1 MATQASNSESK
12 QDSKLDSETKAAIKA
27 RDKELAARRK
37 AARHLYDGGTPSVR
51 GQIIKIIILGIIDAL
66 AGTVFFALIGKNQFT
81 FAAILAIVTLAVNWI
96 YLRKGGLPAKYLAP
110 GVILLIFLQIYTV
123 FFSGYISFTNYGS
136 LHNGNYESALNA
148 TQLAAVEP
156 VEGADYDIKIVRGS
170 DGVLQLLATN
180 VYDFKVYLG
189 GADYKTHPLK
199 EITTAD
205 GLIIGPDGFAE
216 SVEGFTK
223 LTDDEITN
231 NAVEIVGL
239 KVPFGPDMARDGFI
253 ATPDGYSGSLNRFS
267 YTYDEATKT
276 FTTVADGRKFVAD
289 NREGFFI
296 EPTTGEKLNDIGWRT
311 NIGFENFRTIFGD
324 KELRGP
330 LLGVLIWTFQFAFLT
345 VLTTFVLGL
354 GLALLLNDQ
363 RIRGL
368 KIYRAVLILP
378 YAFPA
383 FLSAYVW
390 KGMYNTDRGFINN
403 TILNL
408 SDGNK
413 IPWLE
418 QQGPARA
425 AILIM
430 NLWLGFPYM
439 FLITTGAL
447 QAIPADLSESAGI
460 DGASSWQIFRLIK
473 LPLLLVSLAPLLIAS
488 FAYNFNNFT
497 VIYLLTGGGP
507 ILDPTL
513 RVTTGAT
520 DILITFVYRIAFGGG
535 VGANYG
541 LASAFSILIFFIIGG
556 VSYFSFKRTKS
567 LEEATR

>member
-1 MATQASNSESK
+1 M
-12 QDSKLDSETKAAIKA
+12 
-27 RDKELAARRK
+27 
-37 AARHLYDGGTPSVR
+37 
-51 GQIIKIIILGIIDAL
+51 ILE
-66 AGTVFFALIGKNQFT
+66 
-81 FAAILAIVTLAVNWI
+81 VTA
-96 YLRKGGLPAKYLAP
+96 
-110 GVILLIFLQIYTV
+110 
-123 FFSGYISFTNYGS
+123 
-136 LHNGNYESALNA
+136 
-148 TQLAAVEP
+148 
-156 VEGADYDIKIVRGS
+156 
-170 DGVLQLLATN
+170 
-180 VYDFKVYLG
+180 
-189 GADYKTHPLK
+189 
-199 EITTAD
+199 AD
-205 GLIIGPDGFAE
+205 GLVMGPDGLPE
-216 SVEGFTK
+216 SINGYK
-223 LTDDEITN
+223 RLNDDQITN
-231 NAVEIVGL
+231 NAVEVVGL
-239 KVPFGPDMARDGFI
+239 KVPLGPNPATDGFL
-253 ATPDGYSGSLNRFS
+253 ATTDGYVGAVNKYS
-267 YTYDEATKT
+267 YTYDAATKT
-276 FTTVADGRKFVAD
+276 ITTVGDNRKFIAND
-289 NREGFFI
+289 KEGFFI
-296 EPTTGEKLNDIGWRT
+296 EPASGDRLNEIGWRT
-311 NIGFENFRTIFGD
+311 NIGWKNFQTIFTD

-330 LLGVLIWTFQFAFLT
+330 LLGVLLWTFQFAILT
-345 VLTTFVLGL
+345 VLSTFVLGL
-354 GLALLLNDQ
+354 ILALLLNDQ

-368 KIYRAVLILP
+368 KIYRSILILP

-403 TILNL
+403 SILHL
-408 SDGNK
+408 GEGNK

-447 QAIPADLSESAGI
+447 QAIPADLSESASI
-460 DGASSWQIFRLIK
+460 DGASAWQTFRLIK
-473 LPLLLVSLAPLLIAS
+473 LPLLLVSLTPLLIAS
-488 FAYNFNNFT
+488 FAFNFNNFT

-556 VSYFSFKRTKS
+556 ISFFSFKRTQS

>member
-1 MATQASNSESK
+1 MATQESK
-12 QDSKLDSETKAAIKA
+12 AEIKA
-27 RDKELAARRK
+27 RDKALAARRK
-37 AARHLYDGGTPSVR
+37 AARHLYDGGTPSLR
-51 GQIIKIIILGIIDAL
+51 GQIIKIIILGLVDAF
-66 AGTVFFALIGKNQFT
+66 AGTVFFTLIAKNQFT
-81 FAAILAIVTLAVNWI
+81 FAAVLAIVTIAVNWI

-123 FFSGYISFTNYGS
+123 VFSGYISFTNYGS

-148 TQLAAVEP
+148 TLLAAVEP
-156 VEGADYDIKIVRGS
+156 VEGADYDIKVVRGS
-170 DGVLQLLATN
+170 DGVLQLLATDVN
-180 VYDFKVYLG
+180 NMKVFLG
-189 GADYKTHPLK
+189 GADFKTHPIREL
-199 EITTAD
+199 TAAD
-205 GLIIGPDGFAE
+205 GLIVDADGFAE
-216 SVEGFTK
+216 SVNGFTR
-223 LTDDEITN
+223 LNDDEITN

-239 KVPFGPDMARDGFI
+239 KVPLGLDLARDGFI
-253 ATPDGYSGSLNRFS
+253 ATTDGYGGSLNKFS
-267 YTYDEATKT
+267 YTYDEASKT

-296 EPTTGEKLNDIGWRT
+296 EPASGDRLNEIGWRT
-311 NIGFENFRTIFGD
+311 NIGWDNFRTIFTD

-330 LLGVLIWTFQFAFLT
+330 LLGVLLWTFQFSILT

-354 GLALLLNDQ
+354 ALALLLNDQ

-368 KIYRAVLILP
+368 KIYRSILILP

-447 QAIPADLSESAGI
+447 QAIPSDLSESASI
-460 DGASSWQIFRLIK
+460 DGASAWQIFRLIK

-507 ILDPTL
+507 VLDPTL

-556 VSYFSFKRTKS
+556 ISYFSFKRTKS

>member
-1 MATQASNSESK
+1 MATLESK
-12 QDSKLDSETKAAIKA
+12 EDIKA
-27 RDKELAARRK
+27 RDKELKARRK
-37 AARHLYDGGTPSVR
+37 AAKHLYDGGVPSVR
-51 GQIIKIIILGIIDAL
+51 GQIIKIIILGLIDAF
-66 AGTVFFALIGKNQFT
+66 AGTIFFALIGKNQIT
-81 FAAILAIVTLAVNWI
+81 FAVILAAVTLIVNWI

-110 GVILLIFLQIYTV
+110 GVILLICFQIYTV
-123 FFSGYISFTNYGS
+123 IFSGYISFTNYGS
-136 LHNGNYESALNA
+136 LHNGNYEAALNA
-148 TQLAAVEP
+148 TMLAAVEP
-156 VEGADYDIKIVRGS
+156 VEGASEYDIKIVKGN
-170 DGVLQLLATN
+170 DGVLQFLATDFN
-180 VYDFKVYLG
+180 TFKVYLG
-189 GADYKTHPLK
+189 GANYATHPIREVTDSDGLVK
-199 EITTAD
+199 GAD
-205 GLIIGPDGFAE
+205 GTAE
-216 SVEGFTK
+216 SLEGYTR
-223 LTDDEITN
+223 LNDDQVTN
-231 NAVEIVGL
+231 NAVAIIGL
-239 KVPFGPDMARDGFI
+239 KVPLGPDIANDGFL
-253 ATPDGYSGSLNRFS
+253 ATSDGYYGAVNKFS

-276 FTTVADGRKFVAD
+276 ITTTADNRKYVADD
-289 NREGFFI
+289 REGFFVD
-296 EPTTGEKLNDIGWRT
+296 PTTGDRLNEIGWRT
-311 NIGFENFRTIFGD
+311 NVGWKNFQTIFTD

-330 LLGVLIWTFQFAFLT
+330 LLGVLLWTFQFAILT
-345 VLTTFVLGL
+345 VLSTFVLGL
-354 GLALLLNDQ
+354 ILALLLNDE
-363 RIRGL
+363 RIKGL
-368 KIYRAVLILP
+368 KIYRSILILP

-403 TILNL
+403 SILHL
-408 SDGNK
+408 GEGNK

-447 QAIPADLSESAGI
+447 QAIPADLSESASI
-460 DGASSWQIFRLIK
+460 DGASSWQTFRLIK
-473 LPLLLVSLAPLLIAS
+473 LPLLLVSLTPLLIAS

-507 ILDPTL
+507 VLDPTL

-541 LASAFSILIFFIIGG
+541 LASAFSVLIFFIIGG
-556 VSYFSFKRTKS
+556 ISFFSFKRTRS

>member
-1 MATQASNSESK
+1 VATLESK
-12 QDSKLDSETKAAIKA
+12 EDIKA
-27 RDKELAARRK
+27 RDKELRARRK
-37 AARHLYDGGTPSVR
+37 AAKHLYDGGVPSVR
-51 GQIIKIIILGIIDAL
+51 GQIIKIIILGLIDAF
-66 AGTVFFALIGKNQFT
+66 AGTIFFALLGKNQIT
-81 FAAILAIVTLAVNWI
+81 FAVILAAVTLIVNWI

-110 GVILLIFLQIYTV
+110 GVILLICFQIYTV
-123 FFSGYISFTNYGS
+123 IFSGYISFTNYGS
-136 LHNGNYESALNA
+136 LHNGNYEAALNA
-148 TQLAAVEP
+148 TMLAAVEP
-156 VEGADYDIKIVRGS
+156 VEGASEYDIKIVKGN
-170 DGVLQLLATN
+170 DGVLQFLATDFN
-180 VYDFKVYLG
+180 TFKVYLG
-189 GADYKTHPLK
+189 GANYATHPIREVTDSDGLVK
-199 EITTAD
+199 GADGTAD
-205 GLIIGPDGFAE
+205 SL
-216 SVEGFTK
+216 EGYTR
-223 LTDDEITN
+223 LNDDQITN
-231 NAVEIVGL
+231 NAVAIIGL
-239 KVPFGPDMARDGFI
+239 KVPLGPDIANDGFL
-253 ATPDGYSGSLNRFS
+253 ATSDGYYGAVNKFS

-276 FTTVADGRKFVAD
+276 ITTTADNRKYVADD
-289 NREGFFI
+289 REGFFI
-296 EPTTGEKLNDIGWRT
+296 DPTSGEKLNEIGWRT
-311 NIGFENFRTIFGD
+311 NVGWKNFQTIFTD

-330 LLGVLIWTFQFAFLT
+330 LLGVLLWTFQFAILT
-345 VLTTFVLGL
+345 VLSTFVLGL
-354 GLALLLNDQ
+354 ILALLLNDE
-363 RIRGL
+363 RIKGL
-368 KIYRAVLILP
+368 KIYRSILILP

-403 TILNL
+403 SILHL
-408 SDGNK
+408 GEGNK

-447 QAIPADLSESAGI
+447 QAIPADLSESASI
-460 DGASSWQIFRLIK
+460 DGASSWQTFRLIK
-473 LPLLLVSLAPLLIAS
+473 LPLLLVSLTPLLIAS

-507 ILDPTL
+507 VLDPTL

-541 LASAFSILIFFIIGG
+541 LASAFSVLIFFIIGG
-556 VSYFSFKRTKS
+556 ISFFSFKRTRS

>member
-1 MATQASNSESK
+1 MATLESK
-12 QDSKLDSETKAAIKA
+12 EDIKA
-27 RDKELAARRK
+27 RDKELKARRK
-37 AARHLYDGGTPSVR
+37 AAKHLYDGGVPSVR
-51 GQIIKIIILGIIDAL
+51 GQIIKIIILGLIDAF
-66 AGTVFFALIGKNQFT
+66 AGTIFFALLGKNQIT
-81 FAAILAIVTLAVNWI
+81 FAVILAAVTLIVNWI

-110 GVILLIFLQIYTV
+110 GVILLICFQIYTV
-123 FFSGYISFTNYGS
+123 IFSGYISFTNYGS
-136 LHNGNYESALNA
+136 LHNGNYEAALNA
-148 TQLAAVEP
+148 TMLAAVEP
-156 VEGADYDIKIVRGS
+156 VEGASEYDIKIVKGN
-170 DGVLQLLATN
+170 DGVLQFLATDFN
-180 VYDFKVYLG
+180 TFKVYLG
-189 GADYKTHPLK
+189 GANYATHPIREVTDSDGLVK
-199 EITTAD
+199 GAD
-205 GLIIGPDGFAE
+205 GTAE
-216 SVEGFTK
+216 SLEGYTR
-223 LTDDEITN
+223 LNDDQITN
-231 NAVEIVGL
+231 NAIAIIGL
-239 KVPFGPDMARDGFI
+239 KVPLGPDIANDGFL
-253 ATPDGYSGSLNRFS
+253 ATSDGYYGAVNKFS

-276 FTTVADGRKFVAD
+276 ISTTADNRKYVADD
-289 NREGFFI
+289 REGFFVD
-296 EPTTGEKLNDIGWRT
+296 PTTGDRLNEIGWRT
-311 NIGFENFRTIFGD
+311 NVGWKNFQTIFTD

-330 LLGVLIWTFQFAFLT
+330 LLGVLLWTFQFAILT
-345 VLTTFVLGL
+345 VLSTFVLGL
-354 GLALLLNDQ
+354 ILALLLNDE
-363 RIRGL
+363 RIKGL
-368 KIYRAVLILP
+368 KIYRSILILP

-403 TILNL
+403 SILHL
-408 SDGNK
+408 GEGNK

-447 QAIPADLSESAGI
+447 QAIPADLSESASI
-460 DGASSWQIFRLIK
+460 DGASSWQTFRLIK
-473 LPLLLVSLAPLLIAS
+473 LPLLLVSLTPLLIAS

-507 ILDPTL
+507 VLDPTL

-541 LASAFSILIFFIIGG
+541 LASAFSVLIFFIIGG
-556 VSYFSFKRTKS
+556 ISFFSFKRTRS

>member
-1 MATQASNSESK
+1 VATQESK
-12 QDSKLDSETKAAIKA
+12 AEIKA
-27 RDKELAARRK
+27 RDKALAARRK
-37 AARHLYDGGTPSVR
+37 AARHLFDGGTPSLR
-51 GQIIKIIILGIIDAL
+51 GQIIKIIILGLVDAF
-66 AGTVFFALIGKNQFT
+66 AGTVFFTLIAKNQFT
-81 FAAILAIVTLAVNWI
+81 FAAVLAIVTIAVNWI

-123 FFSGYISFTNYGS
+123 VFSGYISFTNYGS

-148 TQLAAVEP
+148 TLLAAVEP
-156 VEGADYDIKIVRGS
+156 VEGADYDIKVVRGS
-170 DGVLQLLATN
+170 DGVLQLLATDVN
-180 VYDFKVYLG
+180 NMKVFLG
-189 GADYKTHPLK
+189 GADFKTHPIREL
-199 EITTAD
+199 TAAD
-205 GLIIGPDGFAE
+205 GLIVDADGFAE
-216 SVEGFTK
+216 SVNGFTR
-223 LTDDEITN
+223 LNDDEITN

-239 KVPFGPDMARDGFI
+239 KVPLGLDLARDGFI
-253 ATPDGYSGSLNRFS
+253 ATTDGYGGSLNKFS
-267 YTYDEATKT
+267 YTYDEASKT

-296 EPTTGEKLNDIGWRT
+296 EPASGDRLNEIGWRT
-311 NIGFENFRTIFGD
+311 NIGWDNFRTIFTD

-330 LLGVLIWTFQFAFLT
+330 LLGVLLWTFQFSILT

-354 GLALLLNDQ
+354 ALALLLNDQ

-368 KIYRAVLILP
+368 KIYRSILILP

-447 QAIPADLSESAGI
+447 QAIPSDLSESASI
-460 DGASSWQIFRLIK
+460 DGASAWQIFRLIK

-507 ILDPTL
+507 VLDPTL

-556 VSYFSFKRTKS
+556 ISYFSFKRTKS

>member
-1 MATQASNSESK
+1 MATLESK
-12 QDSKLDSETKAAIKA
+12 EDIKA
-27 RDKELAARRK
+27 RDKELKTRRK
-37 AARHLYDGGTPSVR
+37 AAKHLYDGGVPSVR
-51 GQIIKIIILGIIDAL
+51 GQIIKIIILGLIDAF
-66 AGTVFFALIGKNQFT
+66 AGTIFFALLGKNQIT
-81 FAAILAIVTLAVNWI
+81 FAVILAAVTLIVNWI

-110 GVILLIFLQIYTV
+110 GVILLICFQIYTV
-123 FFSGYISFTNYGS
+123 IFSGYISFTNYGS
-136 LHNGNYESALNA
+136 LHNGNYEAALNA
-148 TQLAAVEP
+148 TMLAAVEP
-156 VEGADYDIKIVRGS
+156 VEGASEYDIKIVKGN
-170 DGVLQLLATN
+170 DGVLQFLATDFN
-180 VYDFKVYLG
+180 TFKVYLG
-189 GADYKTHPLK
+189 GANYATHPIREVTDSDGLVK
-199 EITTAD
+199 GAD
-205 GLIIGPDGFAE
+205 GTAE
-216 SVEGFTK
+216 SLEGYTR
-223 LTDDEITN
+223 LNDDQITN
-231 NAVEIVGL
+231 NAFAIIGL
-239 KVPFGPDMARDGFI
+239 KVPLGPDIANDGFL
-253 ATPDGYSGSLNRFS
+253 ATSDGYYGAVNKFS

-276 FTTVADGRKFVAD
+276 ITTTADNRKYVADD
-289 NREGFFI
+289 REGFFI
-296 EPTTGEKLNDIGWRT
+296 DPTSGEKLNEIGWRT
-311 NIGFENFRTIFGD
+311 NVGWKNFQTIFTD

-330 LLGVLIWTFQFAFLT
+330 LLGVLLWTFQFAILT
-345 VLTTFVLGL
+345 VLSTFVLGL
-354 GLALLLNDQ
+354 ILALLLNDE
-363 RIRGL
+363 RIKGL
-368 KIYRAVLILP
+368 KIYRSILILP

-403 TILNL
+403 SILHL
-408 SDGNK
+408 GEGNK

-447 QAIPADLSESAGI
+447 QAIPADLSESASI
-460 DGASSWQIFRLIK
+460 DGASSWQTFRLIK
-473 LPLLLVSLAPLLIAS
+473 LPLLLVSLTPLLIAS

-507 ILDPTL
+507 VLDPTL

-541 LASAFSILIFFIIGG
+541 LASAFSVLIFFIIGG
-556 VSYFSFKRTKS
+556 ISFFSFKRTRS

>member
-1 MATQASNSESK
+1 MATLESK
-12 QDSKLDSETKAAIKA
+12 DAPSKE
-27 RDKELAARRK
+27 ELKARRK
-37 AARHLYDGGTPSVR
+37 AAKHLYDGGIPSIR
-51 GQIIKIIILGIIDAL
+51 GQIIKIVILGVLDAF
-66 AGTVFFALIGKNQFT
+66 AGTIFLALIGKSQFL
-81 FAAILAIVTLAVNWI
+81 FAGILAAVTLIVNWI

-110 GVILLIFLQIYTV
+110 GVILLIFLQIYSV
-123 FFSGYISFTNYGS
+123 VFSGYISFTNYGS
-136 LHNGNYESALNA
+136 LHNGSYQSALDA
-148 TQLAAVEP
+148 TMLAAVEP
-156 VEGADYDIKIVRGS
+156 VEGASDYDVKVVKGA
-170 DGVLQLLATN
+170 DGVLQLLAT
-180 VYDFKVYLG
+180 DMATSKVYLG
-189 GADYKTHPLK
+189 GANYATHK
-199 EITTAD
+199 FHEVTAAD
-205 GLIIGPDGFAE
+205 GLVMGADGTAE
-216 SVEGFTK
+216 SLTGFTR
-223 LTDDEITN
+223 LNDDQITN
-231 NAVEIVGL
+231 NAVAIVGL
-239 KVPFGPDMARDGFI
+239 KVPLGANSATDGFL
-253 ATPDGYSGSLNRFS
+253 ATTDGYTGAVNKYS
-267 YTYDEATKT
+267 YIYDEATKT
-276 FTTVADGRKFVAD
+276 ITTTADNRKYVAD

-296 EPTTGEKLNDIGWRT
+296 EQSTGERLNEIGWRT
-311 NIGFENFRTIFGD
+311 NVGLKNFKTIFTD

-330 LLGVLIWTFQFAFLT
+330 LLGVLLWTFEFAILT
-345 VLTTFVLGL
+345 VLSTFILGL
-354 GLALLLNDQ
+354 VLALLLNDQ

-368 KIYRAVLILP
+368 KIYRSILILP

-403 TILNL
+403 SILHL
-408 SDGNK
+408 GDGNK
-413 IPWLE
+413 IAWLE

-447 QAIPADLSESAGI
+447 QSIPADLSESASI
-460 DGASSWQIFRLIK
+460 DGASAWQIFRLIK
-473 LPLLLVSLAPLLIAS
+473 LPLLLVSLTPLLIAS

-541 LASAFSILIFFIIGG
+541 LASAFSILIFFIVGG
-556 VSYFSFKRTKS
+556 ISFFSFKRTRS

>member
-1 MATQASNSESK
+1 MATQVNRDEIK
-12 QDSKLDSETKAAIKA
+12 QRDAEIK
-27 RDKELAARRK
+27 ARRK

-51 GQIIKIIILGIIDAL
+51 GQISKIVILGLIDAFS
-66 AGTVFFALIGKNQFT
+66 GTIFFALLGKKQIT
-81 FAAILAIVTLAVNWI
+81 FAVILAAVTLIVNWI

-110 GVILLIFLQIYTV
+110 GVILLICFQIYTV
-123 FFSGYISFTNYGS
+123 IFSGYIAFTNYGS

-148 TQLAAVEP
+148 TMLAALQP
-156 VEGADYDIKIVRGS
+156 VDGADYDIKVVRGA
-170 DGVLQLLATN
+170 DGVLQFLAT
-180 VYDFKVYLG
+180 DAKTQKVYLG
-189 GADYKTHPLK
+189 GADFTTHGFH
-199 EITTAD
+199 EVTAAD
-205 GLIIGPDGFAE
+205 GLVVGSDGMAE
-216 SVEGFTK
+216 SLKGYTR
-223 LTDDEITN
+223 LNDDEITN
-231 NAVEIVGL
+231 NSVAIVGL
-239 KVPFGPDMARDGFI
+239 KVPLGPNPATDGFLK
-253 ATPDGYSGSLNRFS
+253 TTDGYSATKNTYS
-267 YTYDEATKT
+267 YTYDAATRTITNVGDGQK
-276 FTTVADGRKFVAD
+276 FKADD
-289 NREGFFI
+289 HEGFFI
-296 EPTTGEKLNDIGWRT
+296 NPENGNRLNEIGWRT
-311 NIGFENFRTIFGD
+311 NVGMKNFNTIFTD
-324 KELRGP
+324 KQLRGP
-330 LLGVLIWTFQFAFLT
+330 LLGVLAWTFEFAILT
-345 VLTTFVLGL
+345 VLSTFILGL
-354 GLALLLNDQ
+354 ALALLLNDQ
-363 RIRGL
+363 RIKGL
-368 KIYRAVLILP
+368 KIYRSILILP

-403 TILNL
+403 SILHL
-408 SDGNK
+408 GEGNK
-413 IPWLE
+413 IHWLE

-447 QAIPADLSESAGI
+447 QAIPSDLSESASI
-460 DGASSWQIFRLIK
+460 DGASAWQTFRLIK
-473 LPLLLVSLAPLLIAS
+473 LPLLLVSLTPLLIAS

-556 VSYFSFKRTKS
+556 ISFFSFKKTRS
-567 LEEATR
+567 FEEATR

>member
-1 MATQASNSESK
+1 VATQESK
-12 QDSKLDSETKAAIKA
+12 AEIKA
-27 RDKELAARRK
+27 RDKALAARRK
-37 AARHLYDGGTPSVR
+37 AAKHLYDGGTPSLR
-51 GQIIKIIILGIIDAL
+51 GQIIKIIILGLVDAF
-66 AGTVFFALIGKNQFT
+66 AGTVFFALIAKNQFT
-81 FAAILAIVTLAVNWI
+81 FAAILAIVTIAVNWI

-123 FFSGYISFTNYGS
+123 AFSGYISFTNYGS

-156 VEGADYDIKIVRGS
+156 VEGADYDIKVVRGS
-170 DGVLQLLATN
+170 DGVLQLLATDVN
-180 VYDFKVYLG
+180 TMKVFLG
-189 GADYKTHPLK
+189 GADFKTHPIREL
-199 EITTAD
+199 TAAD
-205 GLIIGPDGFAE
+205 GLVVDADGFAE
-216 SVEGFTK
+216 SVNGFTR
-223 LTDDEITN
+223 LNDDEITN
-231 NAVEIVGL
+231 NAVAIVGL
-239 KVPFGPDMARDGFI
+239 KIPLGPDLARDGFI
-253 ATPDGYSGSLNRFS
+253 ATTDGYGGSLNKFS
-267 YTYDEATKT
+267 YTYDEASKT
-276 FTTVADGRKFVAD
+276 FTTVADGRKFEAD

-296 EPTTGEKLNDIGWRT
+296 EPASGDRLNEIGWRT
-311 NIGFENFRTIFGD
+311 NIGWDNFRTIFTD

-330 LLGVLIWTFQFAFLT
+330 LLGVLLWTFQFSILT

-354 GLALLLNDQ
+354 ALALLLNDQ

-368 KIYRAVLILP
+368 KIYRSILILP

-447 QAIPADLSESAGI
+447 QAIPSDLSESASI
-460 DGASSWQIFRLIK
+460 DGASAWQIFRLIK

-507 ILDPTL
+507 VLDPTL

-556 VSYFSFKRTKS
+556 ISYFSFKRTKS
-567 LEEATR
+567 LEDATR

>member
-1 MATQASNSESK
+1 MATLESK
-12 QDSKLDSETKAAIKA
+12 DSSSKDESGANKIDLKA
-27 RDKELAARRK
+27 RDKEIKARRK
-37 AARHLYDGGTPSVR
+37 AAKHLYDGGIPSVR
-51 GQIIKIIILGIIDAL
+51 GQIIKIIILGIIDAF
-66 AGTVFFALIGKNQFT
+66 AGTVFFALIGKSQFV
-81 FAAILAIVTLAVNWI
+81 FAAVLAIVTLTVNWI

-110 GVILLIFLQIYTV
+110 GVILLIFLQIYSV
-123 FFSGYISFTNYGS
+123 VFSGYISFTNYGS

-148 TQLAAVEP
+148 TMLAAVEP
-156 VEGADYDIKIVRGS
+156 VEGAADYDIKVVKGS
-170 DGVLQLLATN
+170 DGVLQLLAT
-180 VYDFKVYLG
+180 DMAASKVYIG
-189 GADYKTHPLK
+189 GADYQTHKFREVTATDGLVMG
-199 EITTAD
+199 AD
-205 GLIIGPDGFAE
+205 GTAE
-216 SVEGFTK
+216 SLKGFTR
-223 LTDDEITN
+223 LNDDQITN

-239 KVPFGPDMARDGFI
+239 KVPLGPNPAFDGFL
-253 ATPDGYSGSLNRFS
+253 ATTDGYTGAVNKYS

-276 FTTVADGRKFVAD
+276 ITTTADNRKYVAD

-296 EPTTGEKLNDIGWRT
+296 DPNTGDRLNEIGWRT
-311 NIGFENFRTIFGD
+311 NVGWKNFQTIFTD

-330 LLGVLIWTFQFAFLT
+330 LLGVLLWTFQFAILT
-345 VLTTFVLGL
+345 VLSTFILGL
-354 GLALLLNDQ
+354 VLALLLNDQ

-368 KIYRAVLILP
+368 KIYRSILILP

-403 TILNL
+403 SILHL
-408 SDGNK
+408 GEGNK
-413 IPWLE
+413 IAWLE

-447 QAIPADLSESAGI
+447 QSIPADLSESASI
-460 DGASSWQIFRLIK
+460 DGASAWQIFRLIK
-473 LPLLLVSLAPLLIAS
+473 LPLLLVSLTPLLIAS

-541 LASAFSILIFFIIGG
+541 LASAFSILIFFIVGG
-556 VSYFSFKRTKS
+556 ISFFSFKRTRS

>member
-1 MATQASNSESK
+1 VATLESK
-12 QDSKLDSETKAAIKA
+12 EAIKA
-27 RDKELAARRK
+27 RDKEIKARRK
-37 AARHLYDGGTPSVR
+37 AAKHLYDGGVPSIR
-51 GQIIKIIILGIIDAL
+51 GQIAKIIILGIIDAF
-66 AGTVFFALIGKNQFT
+66 AGTIFFSLIGKNQFT
-81 FAAILAIVTLAVNWI
+81 FAAILAFVTLTINYI

-110 GVILLIFLQIYTV
+110 GVILLICFQIYTV
-123 FFSGYISFTNYGS
+123 IFSGYISFTNYGS
-136 LHNGNYESALNA
+136 LHNGNYEAALNA
-148 TQLAAVEP
+148 TMLAAVEP
-156 VEGADYDIKIVRGS
+156 VEGAAEYDIKIVRGA
-170 DGVLQLLATN
+170 DGAMQFLATDMN
-180 VYDFKVYLG
+180 SMKVYLG
-189 GADYKTHPLK
+189 GADFKANPLR
-199 EITTAD
+199 EVTAAD
-205 GLIIGPDGFAE
+205 GLVMGPDGLPE
-216 SVEGFTK
+216 SINGYK
-223 LTDDEITN
+223 RLNDDQITN
-231 NAVEIVGL
+231 NAVEVVGL
-239 KVPFGPDMARDGFI
+239 KVPLGPNPATDGFL
-253 ATPDGYSGSLNRFS
+253 ATTDGYVGAVNKYS
-267 YTYDEATKT
+267 YTYDAATKT
-276 FTTVADGRKFVAD
+276 ITTVGDNRKFIAND
-289 NREGFFI
+289 KEGFFI
-296 EPTTGEKLNDIGWRT
+296 EPASGDRLNEIGWRT
-311 NIGFENFRTIFGD
+311 NIGWKNFQTIFTD

-330 LLGVLIWTFQFAFLT
+330 LLGVLLWTFQFAILT
-345 VLTTFVLGL
+345 VLSTFVLGL
-354 GLALLLNDQ
+354 ILALLLNDQ

-368 KIYRAVLILP
+368 KIYRSILILP

-403 TILNL
+403 SILHL
-408 SDGNK
+408 GEGNK

-447 QAIPADLSESAGI
+447 QAIPADLSESASI
-460 DGASSWQIFRLIK
+460 DGASAWQTFRLIK
-473 LPLLLVSLAPLLIAS
+473 LPLLLVSLTPLLIAS
-488 FAYNFNNFT
+488 FAFNFNNFT

-556 VSYFSFKRTKS
+556 ISFFSFKRTQS

>member
-1 MATQASNSESK
+1 MATLESK
-12 QDSKLDSETKAAIKA
+12 DLPSKDELKA
-27 RDKELAARRK
+27 RDAEIKARRK
-37 AARHLYDGGTPSVR
+37 AAKHLYDGGIPSVR
-51 GQIIKIIILGIIDAL
+51 GQIIKIIMLGIIDAF
-66 AGTVFFALIGKNQFT
+66 AGTIFFALMGKNQYI
-81 FAAILAIVTLAVNWI
+81 FAALLAIVTLAVNWI

-123 FFSGYISFTNYGS
+123 VFSGYISFTNYGS
-136 LHNGNYESALNA
+136 LHNGSYQSALDA
-148 TQLAAVEP
+148 TMLAAVEP
-156 VEGADYDIKIVRGS
+156 VEGAPEYDIKIVKGT
-170 DGVLQLLATN
+170 DGVLQLLAT
-180 VYDFKVYLG
+180 DLSSSKVYLG
-189 GADYKTHPLK
+189 GADYATHK
-199 EITTAD
+199 IREVTAAD
-205 GLIIGPDGFAE
+205 GLVIGADGTAE
-216 SVEGFTK
+216 SLKGFTR
-223 LTDDEITN
+223 LNDDQITN
-231 NAVEIVGL
+231 NAIAIVGL
-239 KVPFGPDMARDGFI
+239 KVPLGANPATDGFL
-253 ATPDGYSGSLNRFS
+253 ATSDGYIGVLNKYS
-267 YTYDEATKT
+267 YTYDSATRT
-276 FTTVADGRKFVAD
+276 ITNVADSRKFVAD
-289 NREGFFI
+289 DREGFFI
-296 EPTTGEKLNDIGWRT
+296 EPSSGDRLNEIGWRT
-311 NIGFENFRTIFGD
+311 NVGFKNFKTIFAD

-330 LLGVLIWTFQFAFLT
+330 LLGVLLWTFQFAILT
-345 VLTTFVLGL
+345 VLTTFILGL
-354 GLALLLNDQ
+354 VLALLLNDQ

-368 KIYRAVLILP
+368 KIYRSILILP

-403 TILNL
+403 SILHL
-408 SDGNK
+408 GEGNK
-413 IPWLE
+413 IHWLE

-447 QAIPADLSESAGI
+447 QSIPADLSESASI

-473 LPLLLVSLAPLLIAS
+473 LPLLLVSLTPLLIAS

-507 ILDPTL
+507 VLDPTL

-541 LASAFSILIFFIIGG
+541 LASAFSILIFFIVGG
-556 VSYFSFKRTKS
+556 ISFFSFKRTRS

>member
-1 MATQASNSESK
+1 MATLESK
-12 QDSKLDSETKAAIKA
+12 EDIKA
-27 RDKELAARRK
+27 RDKELKTRRK
-37 AARHLYDGGTPSVR
+37 AAKHLYDGGVPSVR
-51 GQIIKIIILGIIDAL
+51 GQIIKIIILGLIDAF
-66 AGTVFFALIGKNQFT
+66 AGTIFFALLGKNQIT
-81 FAAILAIVTLAVNWI
+81 FAVILAAVTLIVNWI

-110 GVILLIFLQIYTV
+110 GVILLICFQIYTV
-123 FFSGYISFTNYGS
+123 IFSGYISFTNYGS
-136 LHNGNYESALNA
+136 LHNGNYEAALNA
-148 TQLAAVEP
+148 TMLAAVEP
-156 VEGADYDIKIVRGS
+156 VEGASEYDIKIVKGN
-170 DGVLQLLATN
+170 DGVLQFLATDFN
-180 VYDFKVYLG
+180 TFKVYIG
-189 GADYKTHPLK
+189 GANYATHPIREVTDSDGLVK
-199 EITTAD
+199 GAD
-205 GLIIGPDGFAE
+205 GTAE
-216 SVEGFTK
+216 SLEGYTR
-223 LTDDEITN
+223 LNDDQITN
-231 NAVEIVGL
+231 NAVAIIGL
-239 KVPFGPDMARDGFI
+239 KVPLGPDIANDGFL
-253 ATPDGYSGSLNRFS
+253 ATSDGYYGAVNKFS

-276 FTTVADGRKFVAD
+276 ITTTADNRKYVADD
-289 NREGFFI
+289 REGFFI
-296 EPTTGEKLNDIGWRT
+296 DPTSGEKLNEIGWRT
-311 NIGFENFRTIFGD
+311 NVGWKNFQTIFTD

-330 LLGVLIWTFQFAFLT
+330 LVGVLLWTFQFAILT
-345 VLTTFVLGL
+345 VLSTFVLGL
-354 GLALLLNDQ
+354 ILALLLNDE
-363 RIRGL
+363 RIKGL
-368 KIYRAVLILP
+368 KIYRSILILP

-403 TILNL
+403 SILHL
-408 SDGNK
+408 GEGNK

-447 QAIPADLSESAGI
+447 QAIPADLSESASI
-460 DGASSWQIFRLIK
+460 DGASSWQTFRLIK
-473 LPLLLVSLAPLLIAS
+473 LPLLLVSLTPLLIAS

-507 ILDPTL
+507 VLDPTL

-541 LASAFSILIFFIIGG
+541 LASAFSVLIFFIIGG
-556 VSYFSFKRTKS
+556 ISFFSFKRTRS

>member
-1 MATQASNSESK
+1 MATLESK
-12 QDSKLDSETKAAIKA
+12 EDIKA
-27 RDKELAARRK
+27 RDKELRARRK
-37 AARHLYDGGTPSVR
+37 AAKHLYDGGVPSVR
-51 GQIIKIIILGIIDAL
+51 GQIIKIIILGLIDAF
-66 AGTVFFALIGKNQFT
+66 AGTIFFALLGKNQIT
-81 FAAILAIVTLAVNWI
+81 FAVILAAVTLIVNWI

-110 GVILLIFLQIYTV
+110 GVILLICFQIYTV
-123 FFSGYISFTNYGS
+123 IFSGYISFTNYGS
-136 LHNGNYESALNA
+136 LHNGNYEAALNA
-148 TQLAAVEP
+148 TMLAAVEP
-156 VEGADYDIKIVRGS
+156 VEGASEYDIKIVKGN
-170 DGVLQLLATN
+170 DGVLQFLATDFN
-180 VYDFKVYLG
+180 TFKVYLG
-189 GADYKTHPLK
+189 GANYATHPIREVTDSDGLVK
-199 EITTAD
+199 GAD
-205 GLIIGPDGFAE
+205 GTAE
-216 SVEGFTK
+216 SLEGYTR
-223 LTDDEITN
+223 LNDDQITN
-231 NAVEIVGL
+231 NAVAIIGL
-239 KVPFGPDMARDGFI
+239 KVPLGPDIANDGFL
-253 ATPDGYSGSLNRFS
+253 ATSDGYYGAVNKFS

-276 FTTVADGRKFVAD
+276 ITTTADNRKYVADD
-289 NREGFFI
+289 REGFFVD
-296 EPTTGEKLNDIGWRT
+296 PTTGDRLNEIGWRT
-311 NIGFENFRTIFGD
+311 NVGWKNFQTIFTD

-330 LLGVLIWTFQFAFLT
+330 LLGVLLWTFQFAILT
-345 VLTTFVLGL
+345 VLSTFVLGL
-354 GLALLLNDQ
+354 ILALLLNDE
-363 RIRGL
+363 RIKGL
-368 KIYRAVLILP
+368 KIYRSILILP

-403 TILNL
+403 SILHL
-408 SDGNK
+408 GEGNK

-447 QAIPADLSESAGI
+447 QAIPADLSESASI
-460 DGASSWQIFRLIK
+460 DGASSWQTFRLIK
-473 LPLLLVSLAPLLIAS
+473 LPLLLVSLTPLLIAS

-507 ILDPTL
+507 VLDPTL

-541 LASAFSILIFFIIGG
+541 LASAFSVLIFFIIGG
-556 VSYFSFKRTKS
+556 ISFFSFKRTRS

>member
-1 MATQASNSESK
+1 VATQESK
-12 QDSKLDSETKAAIKA
+12 AEIKA
-27 RDKELAARRK
+27 RDKALAARRK
-37 AARHLYDGGTPSVR
+37 AAKHLYDGGTPSLR
-51 GQIIKIIILGIIDAL
+51 GQIIKIIILGLVDAF
-66 AGTVFFALIGKNQFT
+66 AGTVFFALIAKNQFT
-81 FAAILAIVTLAVNWI
+81 FAAILAIVTIAVNWI

-123 FFSGYISFTNYGS
+123 AFSGYISFTNYGS

-156 VEGADYDIKIVRGS
+156 VEGADYDIKVVRGS
-170 DGVLQLLATN
+170 DGVLQLLATDVN
-180 VYDFKVYLG
+180 TMKVFLG
-189 GADYKTHPLK
+189 GADFKTHPIREL
-199 EITTAD
+199 TAAD
-205 GLIIGPDGFAE
+205 GLVVDADGFAE
-216 SVEGFTK
+216 SVNGFTR
-223 LTDDEITN
+223 LNDDEITN
-231 NAVEIVGL
+231 NAVAIVGL
-239 KVPFGPDMARDGFI
+239 KIPLGPDLARDGFI
-253 ATPDGYSGSLNRFS
+253 ATTDGYGGSLNKFS
-267 YTYDEATKT
+267 YTYDEASKT
-276 FTTVADGRKFVAD
+276 FTTVADGRKFEAD

-296 EPTTGEKLNDIGWRT
+296 EPASGDRLNEIGWRT
-311 NIGFENFRTIFGD
+311 NIGWDNFRTIFTD

-330 LLGVLIWTFQFAFLT
+330 LLGVLLWTFQFSILT

-354 GLALLLNDQ
+354 ALALLLNDQ

-368 KIYRAVLILP
+368 KIYRSILILP

-447 QAIPADLSESAGI
+447 QAIPSDLSESASI
-460 DGASSWQIFRLIK
+460 DGASAWQIFRLIK

-507 ILDPTL
+507 VLDPTL

-556 VSYFSFKRTKS
+556 ISYFSFKRTKS

>member
-1 MATQASNSESK
+1 VATLESK
-12 QDSKLDSETKAAIKA
+12 EDIKA
-27 RDKELAARRK
+27 RDKELKARRK
-37 AARHLYDGGTPSVR
+37 AAKHLYDGGVPSVR
-51 GQIIKIIILGIIDAL
+51 GQIIKIIILGLIDAF
-66 AGTVFFALIGKNQFT
+66 AGTIFFALLGKNQIT
-81 FAAILAIVTLAVNWI
+81 FAVILAAVTLIVNWI

-110 GVILLIFLQIYTV
+110 GVILLICFQIYTV
-123 FFSGYISFTNYGS
+123 IFSGYISFTNYGS
-136 LHNGNYESALNA
+136 LHNGNYEAALNA
-148 TQLAAVEP
+148 TMLAAVEP
-156 VEGADYDIKIVRGS
+156 VEGASEYDIKIVKGN
-170 DGVLQLLATN
+170 DGVLQFLATDFN
-180 VYDFKVYLG
+180 TFKVYLG
-189 GADYKTHPLK
+189 GANYATHPIREVTDSDGLVK
-199 EITTAD
+199 GAD
-205 GLIIGPDGFAE
+205 GTAE
-216 SVEGFTK
+216 SLEGYTR
-223 LTDDEITN
+223 LNDDQVTN
-231 NAVEIVGL
+231 NAVAIIGL
-239 KVPFGPDMARDGFI
+239 KVPLGPDIANDGFL
-253 ATPDGYSGSLNRFS
+253 ATSDGYYGAVNKFS

-276 FTTVADGRKFVAD
+276 ITTTADNRKYVADD
-289 NREGFFI
+289 REGFFVD
-296 EPTTGEKLNDIGWRT
+296 PTTGDRLNEIGWRT
-311 NIGFENFRTIFGD
+311 NVGWKNFQTIFTD

-330 LLGVLIWTFQFAFLT
+330 LLGVLLWTFQFAILT
-345 VLTTFVLGL
+345 VLSTFVLGL
-354 GLALLLNDQ
+354 ILALLLNDE
-363 RIRGL
+363 RIKGL
-368 KIYRAVLILP
+368 KIYRSILILP

-403 TILNL
+403 SILHL
-408 SDGNK
+408 GEGNK

-447 QAIPADLSESAGI
+447 QAIPADLSESASI
-460 DGASSWQIFRLIK
+460 DGASSWQTFRLIK
-473 LPLLLVSLAPLLIAS
+473 LPLLLVSLTPLLIAS

-507 ILDPTL
+507 VLDPTL

-541 LASAFSILIFFIIGG
+541 LASAFSVLIFFIIGG
-556 VSYFSFKRTKS
+556 ISFFSFKRTRS

>member
-1 MATQASNSESK
+1 VATLESK
-12 QDSKLDSETKAAIKA
+12 EAIKA
-27 RDKELAARRK
+27 RDKEIKARRK
-37 AARHLYDGGTPSVR
+37 AAKHLYDGGVPSIR
-51 GQIIKIIILGIIDAL
+51 GQIAKIIILGIIDAF
-66 AGTVFFALIGKNQFT
+66 AGTIFFSLIGKNQFT
-81 FAAILAIVTLAVNWI
+81 FAAILAFVTLTINYI

-110 GVILLIFLQIYTV
+110 GVILLICFQIYTV
-123 FFSGYISFTNYGS
+123 IFSGYISFTNYGS
-136 LHNGNYESALNA
+136 LHNGNYEAALNA
-148 TQLAAVEP
+148 TMLAAVEP
-156 VEGADYDIKIVRGS
+156 VEGAAEYDIKIVRGA
-170 DGVLQLLATN
+170 DGAMQFLATDMN
-180 VYDFKVYLG
+180 SMKVYLG
-189 GADYKTHPLK
+189 GADFKANPLR
-199 EITTAD
+199 EVTAAD
-205 GLIIGPDGFAE
+205 GLVMGPDGLPE
-216 SVEGFTK
+216 SINGYK
-223 LTDDEITN
+223 RLNDDQITN
-231 NAVEIVGL
+231 NAVEVVGL
-239 KVPFGPDMARDGFI
+239 KVPLGPNPATDGFL
-253 ATPDGYSGSLNRFS
+253 ATTDGYVGAVNKYS
-267 YTYDEATKT
+267 YTYDAATKT
-276 FTTVADGRKFVAD
+276 ITTVGDNRKFIAND
-289 NREGFFI
+289 KEGFFI
-296 EPTTGEKLNDIGWRT
+296 EPESGDRLNEIGWRT
-311 NIGFENFRTIFGD
+311 NIGWKNFQTIFTD

-330 LLGVLIWTFQFAFLT
+330 LLGVLLWTFQFAILT
-345 VLTTFVLGL
+345 VLSTFVLGL
-354 GLALLLNDQ
+354 ILALLLNDQ

-368 KIYRAVLILP
+368 KIYRSILILP

-403 TILNL
+403 SILHL
-408 SDGNK
+408 GEGNK

-447 QAIPADLSESAGI
+447 QAIPADLSESASI
-460 DGASSWQIFRLIK
+460 DGASAWQTFRLIK
-473 LPLLLVSLAPLLIAS
+473 LPLLLVSLTPLLIAS
-488 FAYNFNNFT
+488 FAFNFNNFT

-556 VSYFSFKRTKS
+556 ISFFSFKRTQS

>member
-1 MATQASNSESK
+1 MATLESK
-12 QDSKLDSETKAAIKA
+12 EAIKA
-27 RDKELAARRK
+27 RDKEIKARRK
-37 AARHLYDGGTPSVR
+37 AAKHLYDGGVPSIR
-51 GQIIKIIILGIIDAL
+51 GQIAKIIILGIIDAF
-66 AGTVFFALIGKNQFT
+66 AGTIFFSLIGKNQFT
-81 FAAILAIVTLAVNWI
+81 FAAILAIVTLTINYI

-110 GVILLIFLQIYTV
+110 GVILLICFQIYTV
-123 FFSGYISFTNYGS
+123 IFSGYISFTNYGS
-136 LHNGNYESALNA
+136 LHNGNYEAALNA
-148 TQLAAVEP
+148 TMLAAVEP
-156 VEGADYDIKIVRGS
+156 VEGAAEYDIKIVRGA
-170 DGVLQLLATN
+170 DGALQFLATDMN
-180 VYDFKVYLG
+180 SMKVYLG
-189 GADYKTHPLK
+189 GADYKANPIREVTA
-199 EITTAD
+199 AD
-205 GLIIGPDGFAE
+205 GLVMGPDGLPE
-216 SVEGFTK
+216 SINGYK
-223 LTDDEITN
+223 RLNDDQITN
-231 NAVEIVGL
+231 NAVEVVGL
-239 KVPFGPDMARDGFI
+239 KVPLGPNPATDGFL
-253 ATPDGYSGSLNRFS
+253 ATTDGYVGAVNKYS
-267 YTYDEATKT
+267 YTYDAATKT
-276 FTTVADGRKFVAD
+276 ITTVGDNRKFIAND
-289 NREGFFI
+289 KEGFFT
-296 EPTTGEKLNDIGWRT
+296 EPASGDRLNEIGWRT
-311 NIGFENFRTIFGD
+311 NIGWKNFQTIFTD

-330 LLGVLIWTFQFAFLT
+330 LLGVLLWTFQFAILT
-345 VLTTFVLGL
+345 VLSTFVLGL
-354 GLALLLNDQ
+354 ILALLLNDQ

-368 KIYRAVLILP
+368 KIYRSILILP

-403 TILNL
+403 SILHL
-408 SDGNK
+408 GEGNK

-447 QAIPADLSESAGI
+447 QAIPADLSESASI
-460 DGASSWQIFRLIK
+460 DGASAWQTFRLIK
-473 LPLLLVSLAPLLIAS
+473 LPLLLVSLTPLLIAS

-556 VSYFSFKRTKS
+556 ISFFSFKRTQS

>member
-1 MATQASNSESK
+1 MATPA
-12 QDSKLDSETKAAIKA
+12 TKAEIKA

-37 AARHLYDGGTPSVR
+37 AAKHLYDGGVPSVR
-51 GQIIKIIILGIIDAL
+51 GQIIKIIVLGIIDAF
-66 AGTVFFALIGKNQFT
+66 AGTIFFALVAKNQIT
-81 FAAILAIVTLAVNWI
+81 FAVILAVVTLAINWI
-96 YLRKGGLPAKYLAP
+96 YLRRGGLPAKYLAP

-123 FFSGYISFTNYGS
+123 IFSGYIAFTNYGS

-156 VEGADYDIKIVRGS
+156 VEGAEYDLKVVRGP
-170 DGVLQLLATN
+170 DGEIQFLATDVN
-180 VYDFKVYLG
+180 TSKVYLG
-189 GADYKTHPLK
+189 GGDYKKYPLR
-199 EITTAD
+199 EVTAAD
-205 GLIIGPDGFAE
+205 GLVIGADGTAD
-216 SVEGFTK
+216 SIKGFTR
-223 LTDDEITN
+223 LNDDEITN
-231 NAVEIVGL
+231 NAVKIVGL
-239 KVPFGPDMARDGFI
+239 KVPLGPDLARDGFL
-253 ATPDGYSGSLNRFS
+253 ATTDGYAASLNKFS
-267 YTYDEATKT
+267 YTYDKATRT

-289 NREGFFI
+289 DREGFFI
-296 EPTTGEKLNDIGWRT
+296 EPGTGERLNEIGWRT
-311 NIGFENFRTIFGD
+311 NIGLDNFKTIFGD

-330 LLGVLIWTFQFAFLT
+330 LLGVVSWTFQFALLT
-345 VLTTFVLGL
+345 VLTTFIVGL
-354 GLALLLNDQ
+354 GIALLLNDP
-363 RIRGL
+363 RIRGI
-368 KIYRAVLILP
+368 KIYRSILILP

-403 TILNL
+403 TILGL
-408 SDGNK
+408 DEGNK

-447 QAIPADLSESAGI
+447 QAIPADLMESASI
-460 DGASSWQIFRLIK
+460 DGASAWQVFRLIK
-473 LPLLLVSLAPLLIAS
+473 LPLLLVSLTPLLIAS

-507 ILDPTL
+507 VLDPTL

-541 LASAFSILIFFIIGG
+541 LASAFSILIFFLIGG
-556 VSYFSFKRTKS
+556 ISYFSFKRTKS